1 MPKYTPD
8 VKYMSLIINFV
19 VKNTIRHSKRFNVII
34 SMRQPWIIFVRRLR
48 GICEVHF
55 LSLN

>member
-1 MPKYTPD
+1 MSKYIPD
-8 VKYMSLIINFV
+8 VKYMSLVINSV
-19 VKNTIRHSKRFNVII
+19 VKITIRHSKMFNIII